1 MKSKLEKLKG
11 TCVGIAGCGGLGS
24 NCAMALARAGIGSL
38 VIVDFDVVTLENLD
52 RQYYF
57 LDQVGQK
64 KVLALRENIRRVNP
78 DIDIKAH
85 DLRLGPDEVVHIF
98 KNCNLIIEAFDSADM
113 KLMIIETVSER
124 FPDKFII
131 AASGLAGYGNNNAL
145 RTRRLGSL
153 FICGDE
159 VSEVSP
165 ELPPRL
171 RAWPPWPP
179 CRPTRRWRSS
189 SMTWRWSATMTP
201 GTSSKGTKT

>member
-11 TCVGIAGCGGLGS
+11 TCIGIAGCGGLGS
-24 NCAMALARAGIGSL
+24 NCAMALARAGVGNL
-38 VIVDFDVVTLENLD
+38 VIADFDIVTRENLD

-64 KVLALRENIRRVNP
+64 KVLALRDNIARVNP
-78 DIDIKAH
+78 DIVVQAH

-98 KNCNLIIEAFDSADM
+98 KNCTLIIEAFDRADM

-131 AASGLAGYGNNNAL
+131 AASGLAGYGENNAL

-159 VSEVSP
+159 TSEVSAD
-165 ELPPRL
+165 LPPLAPRVGIVAAMQANQAL
-171 RAWPPWPP
+171 EIILDDLALVGDDDAWDE
-179 CRPTRRWRSS
+179 
-189 SMTWRWSATMTP
+189 
-201 GTSSKGTKT
+201 

>member
-1 MKSKLEKLKG
+1 MQSKLEKLKG

-38 VIVDFDVVTLENLD
+38 VIVDFDVVSRENLN

-64 KVLALRENIRRVNP
+64 KVLALRENIRKVNP
-78 DIDIKAH
+78 DITVEAH
-85 DLRLGPDEVVHIF
+85 DVRLGPDDVVRIF
-98 KNCNLIIEAFDSADM
+98 QNCTLIVEAFDSADM
-113 KLMIIETVSER
+113 KLMLIETVSER

-131 AASGLAGYGNNNAL
+131 AGSGLAGYGQNNAI

-165 ELPPRL
+165 ELPPLAPRVCIVASMQANQAL
-171 RAWPPWPP
+171 EIILDDLAIVGDDDAWDE
-179 CRPTRRWRSS
+179 R
-189 SMTWRWSATMTP
+189 
-201 GTSSKGTKT
+201 

>member
-11 TCVGIAGCGGLGS
+11 TCIGIAGCGGLGS
-24 NCAMALARAGIGSL
+24 NCAMVLARAGVGTL
-38 VIVDFDVVTLENLD
+38 VIADFDVVTLENLD

-57 LDQVGQK
+57 RDQVGQK
-64 KVLALRENIRRVNP
+64 KVLALRDNIRKVNT
-78 DIDIKAH
+78 DIDVQVH
-85 DLRLGPDEVVHIF
+85 DVRLGPDEVVHIF
-98 KNCNLIIEAFDSADM
+98 KNCDLIIEAFDRADM

-131 AASGLAGYGNNNAL
+131 AASGLAGYGDNNAL

-165 ELPPRL
+165 ETPPLAPRVAIVAAMQANQAL
-171 RAWPPWPP
+171 EIILDDLALVGDDDAWDE
-179 CRPTRRWRSS
+179 
-189 SMTWRWSATMTP
+189 
-201 GTSSKGTKT
+201 